1 MRVVSLFAGIGGI
14 DLGLERAGM
23 TTVAQ
28 VENDPWCNQ
37 VLEKHWPNVPR
48 WTDIHDVDP
57 KELPDHDIIAGGFP
71 CQPVS
76 IAGTRLA
83 QDDPRWLWPEF
94 HRIVRVVRPRY
105 VLVENVPGLAS
116 AGMGDIL
123 GDLAEIGYDTEWTS
137 VPAAAVGAP
146 HLRWRIFIVGYPAG
160 SRLVDADTYD
170 REHAAAGR
178 GFDTTAAG
186 IASETD
192 SRPEILAYPSGEGEP
207 PAGGVRGR
215 DAGGRRE
222 HGRAPLFARS
232 EVAQPADPEQDGA
245 TLADPDRLEDGGLHR
260 GWQVETATPVSA
272 GDGEAVADPEGE
284 PIGTGLRQGGPPG
297 QRRRRPRD
305 SGGQGNLPDAEG
317 LHAGRVDD
325 GIRTPVGADES
336 RDAGRGRTLLDGD
349 QWATEPDVG
358 RVADG
363 VPSRVDRL
371 RGLGNA
377 VVPQVAELIG
387 RLIMEDY
394 ALQSNPR

>member
-28 VENDPWCNQ
+28 VENDPWCTQ
-37 VLEKHWPNVPR
+37 VLEKHWPTVPR

-83 QDDPRWLWPEF
+83 QDDPRWLWPQF
-94 HRIVRVVRPRY
+94 ARIVRVVRPRY

-116 AGMGDIL
+116 AGMGDVL
-123 GDLAEIGYDTEWTS
+123 GDLAEIGYDAEWTS
-137 VPAAAVGAP
+137 IPAAFVGAP
-146 HLRWRIFIVGYPAG
+146 HLRWRIFIVAYPAG
-160 SRLVDADTYD
+160 
-170 REHAAAGR
+170 G
-178 GFDTTAAG
+178 
-186 IASETD
+186 
-192 SRPEILAYPSGEGEP
+192 GEP
-207 PAGGVRGR
+207 PDGGVRGR
-215 DAGGRRE
+215 DARGGGR
-222 HGRAPLFARS
+222 PARPFIFTRP
-232 EVAQPADPEQDGA
+232 EVAYPADPQPASA
-245 TLADPDRLEDGGLHR
+245 TLADADLLEDRGLHR
-260 GWQVETATPVSA
+260 RRQNETAAPISA
-272 GDGEAVADPEGE
+272 GASEGGPVADPDRMA
-284 PIGTGLRQGGPPG
+284 GTTT
-297 QRRRRPRD
+297 
-305 SGGQGNLPDAEG
+305 S
-317 LHAGRVDD
+317 
-325 GIRTPVGADES
+325 S
-336 RDAGRGRTLLDGD
+336 RDGQPGTVFEPGAFQRTLGRGSSPD
-349 QWATEPDVG
+349 QWIVEPDVG

-363 VPSRVDRL
+363 VPRRVDRL